1 LSAYS
6 PYEVPPNGTVIA
18 DRYRVLG
25 PLGDGATGV
34 VLRAVDRDGREVAL
48 KLMAPELAKDEA
60 ATRRFGREASALSA
74 LAHPHVIRVLD
85 CGLAGG
91 LAEGQR
97 AYLVTELLEGETLD
111 VLLRRA
117 ALAPD
122 QALELADALL
132 SGLSYVHQHGVIHR
146 DLKPENL
153 FLTRSAEGRRTLKLL
168 DFGLAKFGTKSAWGP
183 ASVLTQEGAVLGT
196 PGYMAPEQAFGGAP
210 VDARA
215 DVYAAGAILFELFAG
230 RPVFVESDP
239 ASLLRAHMLEPVPK
253 LSEARHGLGVQPEL
267 DEVIGMALEKA
278 PEDRFVDARVLDV
291 ALSHVP
297 RPVAWLS

>member
-1 LSAYS
+1 
-6 PYEVPPNGTVIA
+6 
-18 DRYRVLG
+18 
-25 PLGDGATGV
+25 
-34 VLRAVDRDGREVAL
+34 
-48 KLMAPELAKDEA
+48 
-60 ATRRFGREASALSA
+60 
-74 LAHPHVIRVLD
+74 
-85 CGLAGG
+85 
-91 LAEGQR
+91 
-97 AYLVTELLEGETLD
+97 
-111 VLLRRA
+111 
-117 ALAPD
+117 
-122 QALELADALL
+122 
-132 SGLSYVHQHGVIHR
+132 
-146 DLKPENL
+146 
-153 FLTRSAEGRRTLKLL
+153 
-168 DFGLAKFGTKSAWGP
+168 
-183 ASVLTQEGAVLGT
+183 VLGT

-253 LSEARHGLGVQPEL
+253 LSEARLGLGVQPEL